1 MPVDI
6 QSISGGKDSTA
17 MYLHGIER
25 GRPFR
30 SIFMDTGHE
39 HPWTLDYIAALP
51 QLAGGPPIEELHADF
66 TDQFPTKRRTIREE
80 WPKKGVPDRIV
91 ARALE
96 LCRPTG
102 NRFLDL
108 CILRGGFPS
117 MKARFCTDHLKIR
130 PASQQVFQPI
140 LKSGRSVVSWQG
152 VRAEESPYRRD
163 LAPWQLMQTPRGT
176 PRFAR
181 LVTYR
186 PLLDWTER
194 DVWRMHRRHGI
205 EPNPLYKLGV
215 ARVGCMP
222 CINARKHEIAIIAE
236 HWPEYVDMLEEWE
249 AILGQV
255 TRNEGQA
262 TFFPANRF
270 VSAEDVAA
278 GRARYADY
286 GIRATVEWSRTARG
300 GREYDLI
307 PVSALERQDLATSC
321 AEWGACE

>member
-1 MPVDI
+1 MPVDVV
-6 QSISGGKDSTA
+6 SVSGGKDSTA
-17 MYLHGIER
+17 MYLLAVDR

-30 SIFMDTGHE
+30 AIFMDTGHE
-39 HPWTLDYIAALP
+39 HPWTLDYVAALP
-51 QLAGGPPIEELHADF
+51 GRAGGPPIEELHADF
-66 TDQFPTKRRTIREE
+66 DDQFPTKRRTIREE

-91 ARALE
+91 RRALA

-117 MKARFCTDHLKIR
+117 MHARFCTDHLKIR
-130 PASQQVFQPI
+130 PANEHVVHPI

-163 LAPWQLMQTPRGT
+163 LLTWQRMQTPRGT

-186 PLLDWTER
+186 PLLRWTVR
-194 DVWRMHRRHGI
+194 DVWRQHRRHGI

-215 ARVGCMP
+215 TRVGCMP

-236 HWPEYVDMLEEWE
+236 HWPEYVDMIAEWE
-249 AILGQV
+249 AIMDQV
-255 TRNEGQA
+255 SRHEGQA

-270 VSAEDVAA
+270 VSREDVAA

-286 GIRATVEWSRTARG
+286 GIRATVEWSKTARG

-307 PVSALERQDLATSC
+307 PVRALERQDLATSC